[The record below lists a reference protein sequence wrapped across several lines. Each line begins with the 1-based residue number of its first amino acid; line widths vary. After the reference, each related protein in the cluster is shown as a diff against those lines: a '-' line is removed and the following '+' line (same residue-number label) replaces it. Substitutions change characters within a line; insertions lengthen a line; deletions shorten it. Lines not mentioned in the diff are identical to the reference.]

1 MALIQSNAISAADA
15 ISELV
20 SVDTSNVQ
28 NQQVSFSYTQE
39 ITGMENGKEV
49 TNSVLQAISEFSQA
63 VLIQANK
70 FPQIA
75 AVKERYRGISKME
88 SLNKKIDKSEKER
101 STLTRK
107 IIELEEKEDDL
118 KLLQKRHEN
127 RVLYLAEQF
136 EQLSSGVDSLLK
148 ESDMSTQF
156 RIQELENNQELRRQ
170 MSEYV
175 QIHFDDI
182 EKWSQSIRRNTDEQ
196 RDKLI
201 SERNR
206 LPWE

>member
-49 TNSVLQAISEFSQA
+49 TNSVLQAISEFSHT

-75 AVKERYRGISKME
+75 AVI
-88 SLNKKIDKSEKER
+88 EKR
-101 STLTRK
+101 
-107 IIELEEKEDDL
+107 
-118 KLLQKRHEN
+118 
-127 RVLYLAEQF
+127 
-136 EQLSSGVDSLLK
+136 
-148 ESDMSTQF
+148 
-156 RIQELENNQELRRQ
+156 
-170 MSEYV
+170 
-175 QIHFDDI
+175 DI
-182 EKWSQSIRRNTDEQ
+182 EESQRWNH
-196 RDKLI
+196 
-201 SERNR
+201 
-206 LPWE
+206 

>member
-1 MALIQSNAISAADA
+1 MSLIQSNAISAADA

-75 AVKERYRGISKME
+75 AVI
-88 SLNKKIDKSEKER
+88 EKR
-101 STLTRK
+101 
-107 IIELEEKEDDL
+107 
-118 KLLQKRHEN
+118 
-127 RVLYLAEQF
+127 
-136 EQLSSGVDSLLK
+136 
-148 ESDMSTQF
+148 
-156 RIQELENNQELRRQ
+156 
-170 MSEYV
+170 
-175 QIHFDDI
+175 DI
-182 EKWSQSIRRNTDEQ
+182 EESQRWNH
-196 RDKLI
+196 
-201 SERNR
+201 
-206 LPWE
+206 

>member
-75 AVKERYRGISKME
+75 DVI
-88 SLNKKIDKSEKER
+88 EKR
-101 STLTRK
+101 
-107 IIELEEKEDDL
+107 
-118 KLLQKRHEN
+118 
-127 RVLYLAEQF
+127 
-136 EQLSSGVDSLLK
+136 
-148 ESDMSTQF
+148 
-156 RIQELENNQELRRQ
+156 
-170 MSEYV
+170 
-175 QIHFDDI
+175 DI
-182 EKWSQSIRRNTDEQ
+182 EESQRWNH
-196 RDKLI
+196 
-201 SERNR
+201 
-206 LPWE
+206 